1 MIHIH
6 CPGIIDKRWSGKMN
20 NWRPVWLQEDKLSLK
35 KTIKG
40 RFRDLMLI
48 SIIRFQD
55 RRSQLEQGTFVIMNN
70 NFELFKVSNWWVQ
83 SQVFNVVMM
92 TLSSSRNIVQ
102 ITYFLQSLMSIKES
116 SAVATQLSITLLK
129 MWFPSLWNDC
139 VTARKQRTLPRKSHD
154 SLAYCW
160 FPSLFPLL

>member
-1 MIHIH
+1 
-6 CPGIIDKRWSGKMN
+6 MN
-20 NWRPVWLQEDKLSLK
+20 NWRPVWLQEVKLSFK

-55 RRSQLEQGTFVIMNN
+55 RRSQLEQGTFVLMNN

-92 TLSSSRNIVQ
+92 TLSSRNIVQ

-116 SAVATQLSITLLK
+116 SAVATQRSITLLK
-129 MWFPSLWNDC
+129 MWFPSLWSDC
-139 VTARKQRTLPRKSHD
+139 VTARKQRTLPRKSRD
-154 SLAYCW
+154 SLTNGW